1 MLKSFDHVSFE
12 HVCSGIGIP
21 YLYRYL
27 RDVEHLEEK
36 PDVAKLIDSAADA
49 SVVIINQAINP
60 VNPSKLCAA
69 TVDLFVSILAG
80 EAGNLA
86 VKFLATGGVYLA
98 GGVVVHTLRVIEGPG
113 FMQRFK
119 RKGRFAE
126 LMGRIPIHVVVTP
139 AAITGAAAYGL
150 ENSIPNSS

>member
-36 PDVAKLIDSAADA
+36 PDEAKLIDSAADA
-49 SVVIINQAINP
+49 SVVTINQAIDP
-60 VNPSKLCAA
+60 GNPSKLGAA
-69 TVDLFVSILAG
+69 TVDLFVSILVG

-86 VKFLATGGVYLA
+86 VKSLATVAVYLA
-98 GGVVVHTLRVIEGPG
+98 G
-113 FMQRFK
+113 
-119 RKGRFAE
+119 A
-126 LMGRIPIHVVVTP
+126 VVVT
-139 AAITGAAAYGL
+139 TC
-150 ENSIPNSS
+150 